1 MGFNAPMGP
10 EDSEK
15 FFYNDTMRSGAG
27 INRTALARV
36 LAQKTRAVVEDLER
50 RGMEFAR
57 EGDAYDLLQP
67 LGCSYPRLA
76 HYNSSTGLRIGKL
89 LLHAIEEKGVHIIRS
104 ATATDLILHEG
115 EVIGACAINSKNGTF
130 PGIHAKSVV
139 LTAGG
144 CGKLYHLTTYP
155 SDIRGDGYAMAFRA
169 GAEMIDMEFVQF
181 EPCCFVF
188 PAELEGEPIPTT
200 TLREGGSLRNG
211 KGEEILG
218 RHGLKDDP
226 SLQKDALSR
235 ALYSEIMEG
244 RGAEHGG
251 IWLDISMLPR
261 DMITINH
268 SIFYTPALKA
278 GVDLTKDPAEVAPA
292 AHTSMGG
299 IVINERCETSLDG
312 LYAAGEVIGGLHG
325 ANRIGGNAGS
335 ETLVFGALAGQ
346 SAAGY
351 AEKQSES
358 DTGSLFQGLFDKKA
372 EEFQALKA
380 TDSSSEAL
388 ASRRR
393 KIQDIMQRRVGIIR
407 DEEGLKTAIADLEKH
422 SAELCDTSAIELEN
436 MATVGMLIATAALER
451 RESRGVHFRRDY
463 SERNDEEWKKN
474 VVLKRSDSG
483 IETAVLPCR

>member
-1 MGFNAPMGP
+1 M
-10 EDSEK
+10 
-15 FFYNDTMRSGAG
+15 
-27 INRTALARV
+27 
-36 LAQKTRAVVEDLER
+36 
-50 RGMEFAR
+50 
-57 EGDAYDLLQP
+57 
-67 LGCSYPRLA
+67 
-76 HYNSSTGLRIGKL
+76 
-89 LLHAIEEKGVHIIRS
+89 
-104 ATATDLILHEG
+104 
-115 EVIGACAINSKNGTF
+115 
-130 PGIHAKSVV
+130 
-139 LTAGG
+139 
-144 CGKLYHLTTYP
+144 
-155 SDIRGDGYAMAFRA
+155 
-169 GAEMIDMEFVQF
+169 
-181 EPCCFVF
+181 
-188 PAELEGEPIPTT
+188 
-200 TLREGGSLRNG
+200 EGGSLRNG

-218 RHGLKDDP
+218 RHGLKADP

-268 SIFYTPALKA
+268 SIFYKPALKA

-299 IVINERCETSLDG
+299 VAINERCETSLGG
-312 LYAAGEVIGGLHG
+312 LYAAGEVVGGLHG

-335 ETLVFGALAGQ
+335 ETLVFGDLAGQ
-346 SAAGY
+346 SAADY

-358 DTGSLFQGLFDKKA
+358 ETGSLFQNLFDKKA
-372 EEFQALKA
+372 EEFKVLKA
-380 TDSSSEAL
+380 MDSNSEAL

-393 KIQDIMQRRVGIIR
+393 EIQDIMQKRVGIIR

-422 SAELCDTSAIELEN
+422 SAELHDTSAIELEN

-463 SERNDEEWKKN
+463 SERNDKKWEKN
-474 VVLKRSDSG
+474 IILKRSDSG